1 MLVKHKQATM
11 TMNIYNFYDAS
22 IIRCSCNRCDN
33 TLLNGMSE
41 HRCCSEIQKAIG
53 KLSFE
58 GSNTTIKCITQHED
72 YQSLTKEYKSKYK
85 KVGVLPIRIVWSNV
99 SSIGPSSERNRK

>member
-11 TMNIYNFYDAS
+11 TMNIYNFYDVS

-41 HRCCSEIQKAIG
+41 HRCCSEIKKAIG
-53 KLSFE
+53 KLSF
-58 GSNTTIKCITQHED
+58 
-72 YQSLTKEYKSKYK
+72 
-85 KVGVLPIRIVWSNV
+85 
-99 SSIGPSSERNRK
+99 